1 MTLAACFTCGTS
13 LSAARRRGVC
23 SLSGRRPE
31 GTGCPGERG
40 GRAEGEAG
48 PRRSLVPYAWLSL
61 LPSPSPTAPPLS
73 SMRRRSKLRLT
84 SSSGAYTSSPSSTG
98 RTWWWLIPRR
108 WWRRSATCCPWSLR
122 RATLSPYLNMQ
133 PSAPDRP
140 NPDRI
145 LPARLVGH
153 SSLPSSPLSPPC
165 SSQPISAISTT
176 ASKEFS
182 LRKALAKM
190 QAEWGD
196 KFFHCTP
203 YKDTGTAVVGQT
215 DDIQVWRCGTVG
227 KYGVQTGEMPPLTQ
241 QGAYPPGPALSVCV
255 LQDQTPT
262 ALNPI
267 PPPPLPDVADR
278 PTQDEACRECYK
290 P

>member
-1 MTLAACFTCGTS
+1 MPGPPIDITLHPPPTPQVFALLAMPAPPAGQAFSVSNLIEWGAMRK
-13 LSAARRRGVC
+13 LEVSAGSYAEAG
-23 SLSGRRPE
+23 
-31 GTGCPGERG
+31 GERREPMMG
-40 GRAEGEAG
+40 QDLCGSWQQG
-48 PRRSLVPYAWLSL
+48 
-61 LPSPSPTAPPLS
+61 
-73 SMRRRSKLRLT
+73 
-84 SSSGAYTSSPSSTG
+84 
-98 RTWWWLIPRR
+98 
-108 WWRRSATCCPWSLR
+108 
-122 RATLSPYLNMQ
+122 ATLSPYLNMQ

-267 PPPPLPDVADR
+267 PPPPLPDGADR
-278 PTQDEACRECYK
+278 PSQDVACRECYK